1 MVARPKPTRGGNMM
15 AQPRSAHDDGVR
27 ETPPDA
33 RESVTRAKVLHQMRG
48 SGVELTRGAP
58 RRATA
63 LQRNDGLIGEL
74 AQLLSPMVES
84 SRALAALALA
94 ISERLSCGCVID
106 VNDADEPMKVAQ
118 VHPNLRGLTDAALG
132 PLTAHVLTR
141 DDATMAV
148 YTERTDDLPG
158 TLAER
163 ARQQLGATWLACAPL
178 KAPHVVELGTVT
190 IFGAGDHDPGVSLD
204 LVRDLA
210 NLVGMAVANGRAHR
224 AALVVAGERER
235 ILSIVAHELKTPLA
249 VILMAAARAS
259 ESVPV
264 AADSGVQRELDRI
277 ARSARRMNKL
287 LSDLLDTASIEAG
300 RLAMTPERCAVASL
314 LRRAACD
321 MAALASAAGITVVE
335 DLDDDLPD
343 VWVDGDRIVQ
353 VVVNLLANAIK
364 FTRRGGR
371 IRLRASRVAHE
382 LVVAVEDSGRGI
394 APSDLAHV
402 FDRFWQV
409 SETAKL
415 GTGLGLEICKTIG
428 KLSGGR
434 IWAQSTVGVGATFS
448 FSLPAAG

>member
-1 MVARPKPTRGGNMM
+1 VF
-15 AQPRSAHDDGVR
+15 
-27 ETPPDA
+27 
-33 RESVTRAKVLHQMRG
+33 HQVRG
-48 SGVELTRGAP
+48 SGVELTRGAL

-74 AQLLSPMVES
+74 ARLLSPAIES
-84 SRALAALALA
+84 PRALAALALA

-106 VNDADEPMKVAQ
+106 VHADDDPMKVAQ

-132 PLTAHVLTR
+132 PLTADVLAR
-141 DDATMAV
+141 EDATMAV
-148 YTERTDDLPG
+148 YTERSDDLPG

-178 KAPHVVELGTVT
+178 RAPHEVELGTVT

-210 NLVGMAVANGRAHR
+210 SLVGMAVANGRAHR
-224 AALVVAGERER
+224 AALLAASERER
-235 ILSIVAHELKTPLA
+235 ILSVVAHELKTPLA

-259 ESVPV
+259 ETVPV
-264 AADSGVQRELDRI
+264 TANSCAQRELDRI

-287 LSDLLDTASIEAG
+287 LSDLLDTASIDAG
-300 RLAMTPERCAVASL
+300 RLAMFPERCPAAPL

-321 MAALASAAGITVVE
+321 MAALASAAGITVIE
-335 DLDDDLPD
+335 DFDDDLPA

-364 FTRRGGR
+364 FTRPGGC
-371 IRLRASRVAHE
+371 IRVRASSVEHE
-382 LVVAVEDSGRGI
+382 LVVAIEDSGRGI
-394 APSDLAHV
+394 APGDLAHV

-415 GTGLGLEICKTIG
+415 GTGLGLEICKTLVN
-428 KLSGGR
+428 LSGGR
-434 IWAQSTVGVGATFS
+434 IWAQSTVGVGATFM